1 MSRFSRSKT
10 ARSKLV
16 HFKTGNCRNLIV
28 SSRVRR
34 QVMAEDLDKIWLEL
48 RRHTTIETDAE
59 KLGQLA
65 IDVGK
70 K

>member
-1 MSRFSRSKT
+1 
-10 ARSKLV
+10 
-16 HFKTGNCRNLIV
+16 
-28 SSRVRR
+28 
-34 QVMAEDLDKIWLEL
+34 MAEDLDKIWLEL

-65 IDVGK
+65 IDMGK